1 MMFADRQDV
10 GRPGDSHFHCGRWM
24 LPGVVVDLIPYTC
37 RAGKTP
43 RPSQSGHGSR
53 VGLLLPKPVRR
64 AFHYVAHPDRPAR
77 TVRQRPLGSPAEAA
91 RSPSVRPDRSG
102 HGCRDDQLARSVTC
116 LPRCPARTRTW
127 TTADRLTLVAPLSSL
142 RTHHMWPV
150 RGLPHL
156 RGASSSPKPGSKRW
170 F

>member
-53 VGLLLPKPVRR
+53 VGLLLPKLTRQVLQRQ
-64 AFHYVAHPDRPAR
+64 AHCDQPAR
-77 TVRQRPLGSPAEAA
+77 TVRQRPLMPPSEGAV
-91 RSPSVRPDRSG
+91 SPSVSHSVRRHRPATISLGSGGRRTTDQRIAGRRSSQVVRECLLGTGCYPYVGHATGTLPGPITSAWHHQHPGNQDR
-102 HGCRDDQLARSVTC
+102 
-116 LPRCPARTRTW
+116 
-127 TTADRLTLVAPLSSL
+127 
-142 RTHHMWPV
+142 
-150 RGLPHL
+150 
-156 RGASSSPKPGSKRW
+156 
-170 F
+170 